1 MGRKSGIGT
10 KKVSTEI
17 DSLTM
22 MDNLFSFDALNL
34 FDSDSSLIA
43 TKTTVDEEERQEA
56 LFFHHKPN
64 KREFTA
70 IKANEYLSQVLT
82 GLPTNGETI
91 HCISNSRFDFWSF
104 IPSVIGYLDNYT
116 TKLYISTWTTNN
128 RNTQGLIELYDQG
141 KIGAIQFVVGNYFK
155 VREAPVYNYLAT
167 KLMERKQLLISGEHH
182 LKVLLLQNQ
191 ENYIVVESSANLTSN
206 PRTEQFTYNNDR
218 DLFHFYKSWFDSLAQ
233 KEEKTPNEQR
243 K

>member
-1 MGRKSGIGT
+1 MGRKSGLGS
-10 KKVSTEI
+10 KKVSVEI

-82 GLPTNGETI
+82 GLPMNGETI

-104 IPSVIGYLDNYT
+104 IPAVISYLDNYT
-116 TKLYISTWTTNN
+116 TELYISTWTTNN
-128 RNTQGLIELYDQG
+128 RNTQSLIELYDQG
-141 KIGAIQFVVGNYFK
+141 KIGKVVFVVGNYFK

-167 KLMERKQLLISGEHH
+167 KLIERKQLLISGEHH
-182 LKVLLLQNQ
+182 AKIMLLHNQ
-191 ENYIVVESSANLTSN
+191 GNYVVIESSANLTSN
-206 PRTEQFTYNNDR
+206 PRTEQFCYSNDQE
-218 DLFHFYKSWFDSLAQ
+218 LFNFYRNWFEGLAQ
-233 KEEKTPNEQR
+233 KEKVT
-243 K
+243 